1 MIQEKAINNAALR
14 GLDWLKKQ
22 KPVSVKDISRALG
35 ALSLWNEP
43 AHELIELLQSKRKD
57 GFWETD
63 SSLLDTARACSALAG
78 CGVKQSRTIQWILKQ
93 QKNDNWSNN
102 EIDTAYALIA
112 LGDFSVKNESGCR
125 WLLSNYGEK
134 WEYAG
139 TTSLIIT
146 ALLKQ
151 DRNKYIEF
159 IKSRSRWL
167 LSKRKSGGWTHIA
180 TSNLA
185 IQALILAGEED
196 ILPSIQW
203 LLEKQENGNW
213 GNVTSTS
220 LSLISLRMYL
230 DKFNSDMVYEE
241 AKGKL

>member
-1 MIQEKAINNAALR
+1 MIQGIDIVAMR

-22 KPVSVKDISRALG
+22 KPVAIKDLSRSIQ

-43 AHELIELLQSKRKD
+43 AIQPIELLLSMKKE

-63 SSLLDTARACSALAG
+63 MSILDTARACSALAG
-78 CGVKQSRTIQWILKQ
+78 CGQAQPDSIRWILNQ

-112 LGDFSVKNESGCR
+112 LGDSGVKNEPGCD
-125 WLLSNYGEK
+125 WLVRNYGEK
-134 WEYAG
+134 WEHAG

-151 DRNKYIEF
+151 DVNDYRFF
-159 IKSRSRWL
+159 INDRAGWL
-167 LSKRKSGGWTHIA
+167 LSKRLFGGWTHIA

-185 IQALILAGEED
+185 IQALILAGERNIEKE
-196 ILPSIQW
+196 IGLSIKW
-203 LLEKQENGNW
+203 LMEKQVKDNW
-213 GNVTSTS
+213 GNITSTA
-220 LSLISLRMYL
+220 LSLISLGMYL
-230 DKFNSDMVYEE
+230 DKLNSDSV
-241 AKGKL
+241 K

>member
-1 MIQEKAINNAALR
+1 VVESRIMSQETAINNAALR

-22 KPVSVKDISRALG
+22 KPASVKDISRALG
-35 ALSLWNEP
+35 ALSLWSEP

-63 SSLLDTARACSALAG
+63 TPILDTARACSALAG
-78 CGVKQSRTIQWILKQ
+78 CGINQSRTIRWIIKQ
-93 QKNDNWSNN
+93 QKNNNWGGN

-112 LGDFSVKNESGCR
+112 LGDCSVKNESGCR

-134 WEYAG
+134 WEHAG

-151 DRNKYIEF
+151 DRDKYNNF
-159 IKSRSRWL
+159 IKARSNWL
-167 LSKRKSGGWTHIA
+167 LSKRQSGGWTHIA

-185 IQALILAGEED
+185 IQALILGGEED
-196 ILPSIQW
+196 ILPSIRW
-203 LLEKQENGNW
+203 LLEKQDNGNW
-213 GNVTSTS
+213 GNITSTS

-230 DKFNSDMVYEE
+230 DKFNSDM
-241 AKGKL
+241 GI